1 MLVNENEFIRDN
13 WNEFVHVEALR
24 NYLKTVPVTHIQGID
39 DSNIAS
45 ILNLN
50 IGKNEHGETTVTFD
64 GITNDGQTI
73 QLYFKPEIEDRVS
86 QMIEDAKQLF
96 RQLDDNSTIKLKTL
110 TVNFEKDNESFKI
123 VDYNDNEASLNIPAI
138 AQREATKEA
147 TKLINELVPKMIT
160 DIVTPLI
167 NDSDVLKIDLSDTT
181 AYFYTKQE
189 GENAKLT
196 GENII
201 ISAGNENENM
211 FVVSHIH
218 DKKTDNTVSH
228 TSLNLDL
235 KKATTSKLDQEDEE
249 NAPLFPDSLVSAM
262 YASYIILPLN
272 MKYEDLE
279 KYNVLNDAI
288 LGVPFDVITIVE
300 GSADT
305 IKGLYN
311 GIVSYTIPTGDKKGE
326 ETAAI
331 KIATIT
337 SDFTTLTS
345 YIRYRD

>member
-24 NYLKTVPVTHIQGID
+24 QYLKTVPVTHIQGID
-39 DSNIAS
+39 DNNISS
-45 ILNLN
+45 ILNLD
-50 IGKNEHGETTVTFD
+50 IGKNEHGETTVTLD

-73 QLYFKPEIEDRVS
+73 QLYFVPEIEERVK

-96 RQLDDNSTIKLKTL
+96 RELEDNSTIKLKTL
-110 TVNFEKDNESFKI
+110 TINVEKESIKI
-123 VDYNDNEASLNIPAI
+123 VDYNDNEATLNIPAI
-138 AQREATKEA
+138 AQREATK
-147 TKLINELVPKMIT
+147 LINGLVPRMIT

-167 NDSDVLKIDLSDTT
+167 NESGVLQIDLSDTT
-181 AYFYTKQE
+181 AYFYSKE
-189 GENAKLT
+189 DGENAKLT

-201 ISAGNENENM
+201 ISVNENENM

-228 TSLNLDL
+228 ASLNLDL
-235 KKATTSKLDQEDEE
+235 KRATASKLDQEDEE
-249 NAPLFPDSLVSAM
+249 NAPLFPDSLVSSK
-262 YASYIILPLN
+262 YGSYIIVPLD

-288 LGVPFDVITIVE
+288 LGVPFDVIVIVE
-300 GSADT
+300 GIADT
-305 IKGLYN
+305 VKGLYN
-311 GIVSYTIPTGDKKGE
+311 GIVPYTIPNGDKKGE
-326 ETAAI
+326 KTAAI

-337 SDFTTLTS
+337 DDYTSHTS

>member
-24 NYLKTVPVTHIQGID
+24 QYLKTVPVTHIQGID
-39 DSNIAS
+39 DNNIAS

-50 IGKNEHGETTVTFD
+50 IGKNEHNETTVSLD
-64 GITNDGQTI
+64 GITKDGQTI
-73 QLYFKPEIEDRVS
+73 QLYFVPEIEERVK

-96 RQLDDNSTIKLKTL
+96 RELEDNSTIKLKTL
-110 TVNFEKDNESFKI
+110 TVNVEKESIKI
-123 VDYNDNEASLNIPAI
+123 VDYNDDEATLNIPAI

-147 TKLINELVPKMIT
+147 TKLINGLVPKMIT

-167 NDSDVLKIDLSDTT
+167 NDSGVLKIDLSDTT
-181 AYFYTKQE
+181 AYFYTKEE

-218 DKKTDNTVSH
+218 DKKTDNTVSNA
-228 TSLNLDL
+228 SLNLDL
-235 KKATTSKLDQEDEE
+235 KKATASKLDQEDEE
-249 NAPLFPDSLVSAM
+249 NAPLFPDSLVSEK
-262 YASYIILPLN
+262 YESYIIVPLN

-288 LGVPFDVITIVE
+288 LGVPFDVIVIVE
-300 GSADT
+300 GIADT
-305 IKGLYN
+305 VKGLYN
-311 GIVSYTIPTGDKKGE
+311 GIVSYTIPNGDKKGE
-326 ETAAI
+326 KTAAI

-337 SDFTTLTS
+337 NDFTSLTS